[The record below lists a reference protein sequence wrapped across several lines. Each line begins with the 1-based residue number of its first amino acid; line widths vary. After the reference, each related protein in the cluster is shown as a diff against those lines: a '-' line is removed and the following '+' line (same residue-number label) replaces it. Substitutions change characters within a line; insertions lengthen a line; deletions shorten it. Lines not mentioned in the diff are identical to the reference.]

1 MKWRHKLCLRV
12 KTYFWVLL
20 LHLILTSREWILN
33 IASRFVIHMYVQIKE
48 IFEKSNIYN
57 LKHVDSELTFNFP
70 CFYSKQD
77 SFMIL
82 LLHMFMLFNF
92 ILLLHFSL
100 LFFHPFAFFFFFWR
114 CDSGELF
121 IATFFFI
128 LKFCCRLFIFIV
140 FTVMSLYGACL
151 HVSFHHTKF
160 TVFSFMC

>member
-1 MKWRHKLCLRV
+1 MQA
-12 KTYFWVLL
+12 
-20 LHLILTSREWILN
+20 N
-33 IASRFVIHMYVQIKE
+33 FVIHMYVQIKE

-70 CFYSKQD
+70 CFYSKHD

-100 LFFHPFAFFFFFWR
+100 LFFHPFRIFFFFLKMWLR
-114 CDSGELF
+114 RIIHRD
-121 IATFFFI
+121 FFFI

-151 HVSFHHTKF
+151 YVSFHHTKF